1 MYVGGERYEV
11 GSCNWYR
18 KWNNIRYLFIDE
30 VTGKK
35 VDYSVEEFRKSIKQ

>member
-1 MYVGGERYEV
+1 MKLVHVIDIENEIIF
-11 GSCNWYR
+11 
-18 KWNNIRYLFIDE
+18 NIYFIDE

>member
-1 MYVGGERYEV
+1 MKLVHVIDIENETILDSY
-11 GSCNWYR
+11 
-18 KWNNIRYLFIDE
+18 FIDE

>member
-1 MYVGGERYEV
+1 MKLVHVIDIENEIILDIY
-11 GSCNWYR
+11 
-18 KWNNIRYLFIDE
+18 FIDE

>member
-1 MYVGGERYEV
+1 MKLVHLIDIENEIILDIY
-11 GSCNWYR
+11 
-18 KWNNIRYLFIDE
+18 FIDE

>member
-1 MYVGGERYEV
+1 MKLVHVIDIENEIILDIY
-11 GSCNWYR
+11 
-18 KWNNIRYLFIDE
+18 FFDE